1 MVIVTGFPQDLRY
14 AARSLLQRPLFA
26 FVAVLSLGIGIGA
39 NTTIFSVA
47 NSLLLR
53 PPPGVGG
60 ADRVVEL
67 GRTRNGDGFGVFS
80 YPELQSIQAAGGP
93 LRSVAG
99 YQVTALSLSVG
110 EDADRLLGFA
120 TSAEYFD
127 ALGTAPALGRFYA
140 ASEASVPGGE
150 AVVVLSHAFWRDRF
164 ASDPAI
170 VGRTITLNRHPFAV
184 IGVSAEEFSGHITML
199 RPEVFIPLTMMTV
212 AHPGFTSLTDERHN
226 WLQLVARLSDGATLS
241 SAKAAL
247 DALYA
252 RLALDNAER
261 FEGRS
266 VAVVPLTSAPAEGR
280 GAIAGFLGV
289 LMALVGLL
297 LLVTCANVAGMLIA
311 RAAGRER
318 EIAIRL
324 ALGAGRGRLVRQLI
338 TESLVLFA
346 LGGAAGVLL
355 ATWGTR
361 ALGAINPPFP
371 FPLHFDFAVDMRVL
385 LFGIAAA
392 LLTGLIFGLAPALQA
407 TRPDLVPALRNESSR
422 GSGGGGTLRRVF
434 VAVQVGFTVMLL
446 IAAGL
451 FLRAL
456 HSASGTETGFS
467 AVGVSVVSYDLSID
481 GYDEAS
487 GRLFQRQLAGRLA
500 AAAGVTGVAFATDLP
515 LDLSLRQT
523 RVRPEGW
530 SEDDAQRGLGSA
542 LAWTSSGFFRAL
554 GIELLRGRDFSAAD
568 TQDSEPVMIIS
579 RHFAERAWP
588 GEDAIGKRVWLGS
601 DQPEPV
607 VVGVVG
613 DVRQSTL
620 MEELQP
626 MMYLPLEQRYT
637 PEVYAVVR
645 HAGGA
650 AAASALLR
658 STVRDIDPR
667 LSTTPVMALAD
678 VNALGVLPQR
688 VAAIAT
694 AAFGAVALLLSALGI
709 YGVVAY
715 MVTQRTRE
723 IGIRMA
729 IGADRPSIMRLFVM
743 HGLRTA
749 LPGAAFG
756 ALAGL
761 SLAFVLRSLLLD
773 ITPYDPVAL
782 VGAPAVLLAAVL
794 AACWVPAARASSV
807 EPVVALRSD

>member
-1 MVIVTGFPQDLRY
+1 MTGFLQDLRY
-14 AARSLLQRPLFA
+14 AVRSLLQRPLFA
-26 FVAVLSLGIGIGA
+26 FVAVLSIGIGIGA
-39 NTTIFSVA
+39 NTTIFSVV

-53 PPPGVGG
+53 SPPGVGG

-80 YPELQSIQAAGGP
+80 YAELQSIQAAGGP
-93 LRSVAG
+93 LRPVAG
-99 YQVTALSLSVG
+99 YRITALSLSVG
-110 EDADRLLGFA
+110 EDADRLLGYA

-127 ALGTAPALGRFYA
+127 ALGTTPALGRFYT
-140 ASEASVPGGE
+140 ASEASVPGTE
-150 AVVVLSHAFWRDRF
+150 AVAVLSHALWRDRF

-170 VGRTITLNRHPFAV
+170 VGRTITLNRHPFTV

-241 SAKAAL
+241 SARAAM

-266 VAVVPLTSAPAEGR
+266 VAVVQLTSAPAEGR
-280 GAIAGFLGV
+280 GAIAGFLSV

-311 RAAGRER
+311 RAASRER

-324 ALGAGRGRLVRQLI
+324 ALGAGRGRLIRQLV
-338 TESLVLFA
+338 TESLLLFA

-361 ALGAINPPFP
+361 ALGAVNLPFP

-385 LFGIAAA
+385 LFGITAA
-392 LLTGLIFGLAPALQA
+392 LLTGLVFGLAPALQA
-407 TRPDLVPALRNESSR
+407 TRPELVPSLRNEGNRAS
-422 GSGGGGTLRRVF
+422 SGGGRLRRVF
-434 VAVQVGFTVMLL
+434 VAAQVGFTVMLL
-446 IAAGL
+446 ISAGL

-456 HSASGTETGFS
+456 HSASAMDTGFS
-467 AVGVSVVSYDLSID
+467 PEGVSLVSFDLAID
-481 GYDEAS
+481 GYDETR
-487 GRLFQRQLAGRLA
+487 GRLFQRALQERLA
-500 AAAGVTGVAFATDLP
+500 SSPGVTGAAFATDLP
-515 LDLSLRQT
+515 LDLSLNQT

-530 SEDDAQRGLGSA
+530 TEDDAERGLGSA
-542 LAWTSSGFFRAL
+542 LAWTSRGFFSAL
-554 GIELLRGRDFSAAD
+554 GIEMVRGRDFSAAD
-568 TQDSEPVMIIS
+568 THESESVIIVS

-588 GEDAIGKRVWLGS
+588 GADAIGKRVWLGS
-601 DQPEPV
+601 DQPERV
-607 VVGVVG
+607 VVGVVV
-613 DVRQSTL
+613 DVNQSTL
-620 MEELQP
+620 MEEMQP

-637 PEVYAVVR
+637 PEVHAVVR
-645 HAGGA
+645 HEGGA
-650 AAASALLR
+650 AAAAALLR
-658 STVRDIDPR
+658 RTLREMDPR

-688 VAAIAT
+688 VAGIAT
-694 AAFGAVALLLSALGI
+694 AAFGALALLLSALGI

-729 IGADRPSIMRLFVM
+729 IGADRPSIMRLFVAN
-743 HGLRTA
+743 GLRVA
-749 LPGAAFG
+749 LPGAAMG

-782 VGAPAVLLAAVL
+782 LGAPAVLLAAVL
-794 AACWVPAARASSV
+794 AACWVPAARAAAV
-807 EPVVALRSD
+807 EPVVALRSE